1 MPKIS
6 AVYVNKQ
13 KSFIVQKETK
23 VIYQQMVQLN
33 QEMKYVPVLN
43 KFWEENLDE
52 EYTSI
57 TGIMVDMKDVLSLL
71 EPNPI
76 EYKKDPENNY
86 LDNDLKC
93 VYSLLDIDS
102 YWMFQR
108 TSTQRMM
115 ISLPSDSFYTF
126 GQN

>member
-1 MPKIS
+1 
-6 AVYVNKQ
+6 
-13 KSFIVQKETK
+13 
-23 VIYQQMVQLN
+23 MVQLN
-33 QEMKYVPVLN
+33 QVMNYEPVLDQ
-43 KFWEENLDE
+43 FWKDNLDE
-52 EYTSI
+52 EYTII

-76 EYKKDPENNY
+76 EYKKDPKNNY
-86 LDNDLKC
+86 SDNDLKC

-102 YWMFQR
+102 FWMFQR